1 MIKQKYDSKF
11 EKEIPIFDSDS
22 KIKLKIIDKRMIN
35 NQSYIQKFIQEIEKS
50 VVVKNFTEVEDMVES
65 IFESMP

>member
-1 MIKQKYDSKF
+1 M
-11 EKEIPIFDSDS
+11 FDSES
-22 KIKLKIIDKRMIN
+22 EVKLKIIDKRKIKST
-35 NQSYIQKFIQEIEKS
+35 SYISRFILEIENS